1 MLISTKGRYA
11 LRIVLDLAQHA
22 GDGYV
27 SLKSVAER
35 QDVSVKYLESIVAL
49 LQKGGVL
56 TSQRGTQGGYRL
68 ACPASELSVYEIVRL
83 TEGSLAPVSCVEGG
97 CDPCENAGSCRTR
110 TMWTKLDKL
119 INDFFDVI
127 TIADLMIK

>member
-11 LRIVLDLAQHA
+11 LRVVLDLAQHA

-49 LQKGGVL
+49 LQKGG
-56 TSQRGTQGGYRL
+56 RY
-68 ACPASELSVYEIVRL
+68 ASMWKTYNETASWTMEKEV
-83 TEGSLAPVSCVEGG
+83 PVNG
-97 CDPCENAGSCRTR
+97 
-110 TMWTKLDKL
+110 
-119 INDFFDVI
+119 
-127 TIADLMIK
+127 

>member
-11 LRIVLDLAQHA
+11 LRVVLDLAQHA

-56 TSQRGTQGGYRL
+56 TSQRGTRLSPRLPRLRVLCLRDRPPYRRL
-68 ACPASELSVYEIVRL
+68 ARSRHLP
-83 TEGSLAPVSCVEGG
+83 GG
-97 CDPCENAGSCRTR
+97 
-110 TMWTKLDKL
+110 
-119 INDFFDVI
+119 F
-127 TIADLMIK
+127 

>member
-11 LRIVLDLAQHA
+11 LRVVLDLAQHA

-56 TSQRGTQGGYRL
+56 TSQRGTQVKLSLERLSPRLPRLRALCLRDRPPYRRL
-68 ACPASELSVYEIVRL
+68 ARSRHLP
-83 TEGSLAPVSCVEGG
+83 GG
-97 CDPCENAGSCRTR
+97 
-110 TMWTKLDKL
+110 
-119 INDFFDVI
+119 F
-127 TIADLMIK
+127 

>member
-11 LRIVLDLAQHA
+11 LRVVLDLAQHA

-68 ACPASELSVYEIVRL
+68 PRL
-83 TEGSLAPVSCVEGG
+83 RALCLRDRPPYRRLARSRHLPGG
-97 CDPCENAGSCRTR
+97 
-110 TMWTKLDKL
+110 
-119 INDFFDVI
+119 F
-127 TIADLMIK
+127 